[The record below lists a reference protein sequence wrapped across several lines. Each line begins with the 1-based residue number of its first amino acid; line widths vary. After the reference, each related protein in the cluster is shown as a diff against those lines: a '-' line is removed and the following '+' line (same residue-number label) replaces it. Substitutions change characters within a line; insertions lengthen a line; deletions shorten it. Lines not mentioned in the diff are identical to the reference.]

1 VWFPPLGH
9 LTVRLII
16 NGVVDRTVQNR
27 IVDERSRPTVK
38 NTIAVLVRVMEQA
51 VRDGIISVNPAA

>member
-1 VWFPPLGH
+1 MWFPPLGH
-9 LTVRLII
+9 LAVRLII
-16 NGVVDRTVQNR
+16 NGVVDRAVQNR
-27 IVDERSRPTVK
+27 IVDEHSRPTVK